1 MFAFLKRLKKIQID
15 NIILFSLGFVVVIIA
30 IILQAWLQARLSV
43 QFNLNVAS
51 ITNLFYTPFIYCFIS
66 YNLLKPWIFKKRR

>member
-1 MFAFLKRLKKIQID
+1 MFAFFKEVKDLQID
-15 NIILFSLGFVVVIIA
+15 NIILFSLGYAVVVIIA

-51 ITNLFYTPFIYCFIS
+51 ITNLFYIHLFIV
-66 YNLLKPWIFKKRR
+66 LLVIIY